1 MTIPILLSESI
12 PREIAHVLDSLA
24 IGMPARY
31 NGITGTIQHV
41 SDAYIGVCCETECM
55 LVTVDDWDNL
65 EIDDTHFYWKNN
77 PKHRFSALQHDHPG
91 NEMLPP
97 MDKR

>member
-12 PREIAHVLDSLA
+12 PREIAHVLDSLK
-24 IGMPARY
+24 IGSPARY
-31 NGITGTIQHV
+31 NNMLGTIEYV
-41 SDAYIGVCCETECM
+41 SDNYIGVCSDTMCH

-65 EIDDTHFYWKNN
+65 EIEDTHFYWKNN

-97 MDKR
+97 MDSR